1 MAEIGGEGCQGT
13 ALIKLADYSGGA
25 RLGSARLRKLGR
37 GFSSRELGRVGQLCQ
52 RQGEPGVSA
61 PSEAWRFLPGASPG
75 RGEIKE
81 DLS

>member
-1 MAEIGGEGCQGT
+1 VLITDQLDLPVAIGVA
-13 ALIKLADYSGGA
+13 ALPTR
-25 RLGSARLRKLGR
+25 RLVNLQ
-37 GFSSRELGRVGQLCQ
+37 VGLDV
-52 RQGEPGVSA
+52 GA